1 MKQIKVEG
9 IEIDVIKKNIKNLY
23 ISVLPPSGSVR
34 VSAPLKMND
43 EVIKSFI
50 MSKIPWIIKSQSRF
64 KNQAVQAV
72 QIERKYVS
80 GESIYLWG
88 RRYELKVEYVKT
100 ACKIDIIDD
109 KLYFCVREKST
120 IKQRQ
125 SALDEWYRT
134 QLKEQ
139 IPPIFEKW
147 QDILGV
153 KVLEFRIKKMKTRWG
168 TCNINDKRI
177 WLNLELAKKPPEC
190 LEYVVVH
197 ELVHLLERNHNKVFK
212 AYMDKFLPDW
222 RNIKDELNSFV
233 SN

>member
-1 MKQIKVEG
+1 MNHIKVSN
-9 IEIDVIKKNIKNLY
+9 IEIDIIKKNIKNLY

-43 EVIKSFI
+43 EMIKSFI
-50 MSKIPWIIKSQSRF
+50 MSKVPWIIKSQSRF
-64 KNQAVQAV
+64 KNRAV

-88 RRYELKVEYVKT
+88 RRYEMNVEYTKT
-100 ACKIDIIDD
+100 ACKIDIIGD
-109 KLYFCVREKST
+109 KLYFCIRKQST
-120 IKQRQ
+120 MEQRQ
-125 SALDEWYRT
+125 SALNEWYRR
-134 QLKEQ
+134 QLKDKV
-139 IPPIFEKW
+139 PPLLEKW

-153 KVLEFRIKKMKTRWG
+153 KVQEFRIKKMRTRWG
-168 TCNINDKRI
+168 TCNINYKRI

-222 RNIKDELNSFV
+222 RNIKDELNSFI

>member
-1 MKQIKVEG
+1 MNHIKVSN
-9 IEIDVIKKNIKNLY
+9 IEIDIIKKNIKNLY

-43 EVIKSFI
+43 EMIKSFI
-50 MSKIPWIIKSQSRF
+50 MSKVPWIIKSQSRF
-64 KNQAVQAV
+64 KNRAV

-88 RRYELKVEYVKT
+88 RRYEMNVEYTKT
-100 ACKIDIIDD
+100 ACKIDIIGD
-109 KLYFCVREKST
+109 KLYFCIRKQST
-120 IKQRQ
+120 MEQRQ
-125 SALDEWYRT
+125 SALNEWYRR
-134 QLKEQ
+134 QLKDKV
-139 IPPIFEKW
+139 PPLLEKW

-153 KVLEFRIKKMKTRWG
+153 KVQEFRIKKMRTRWG

-212 AYMDKFLPDW
+212 GYMDKFLPDW
-222 RNIKDELNSFV
+222 RNIKDELNSFI

>member
-1 MKQIKVEG
+1 MNHIKVSN
-9 IEIDVIKKNIKNLY
+9 IEIDIIKKNIKNLY

-43 EVIKSFI
+43 EMIKSFI
-50 MSKIPWIIKSQSRF
+50 MSKVPWIIKSQSRF
-64 KNQAVQAV
+64 KNRAV

-88 RRYELKVEYVKT
+88 RRYEMNVEYTKT
-100 ACKIDIIDD
+100 ACKIDIIGD
-109 KLYFCVREKST
+109 KLYFCIRKQST
-120 IKQRQ
+120 MEQRQ
-125 SALDEWYRT
+125 SALNEWYRR
-134 QLKEQ
+134 QLKDKVL
-139 IPPIFEKW
+139 PLLEKW

-153 KVLEFRIKKMKTRWG
+153 KVQEFRIKKMRTRWG

-222 RNIKDELNSFV
+222 RNIKDELNSFI

>member
-1 MKQIKVEG
+1 MNHIKVSN
-9 IEIDVIKKNIKNLY
+9 IEIDIIKKNIKNLY

-43 EVIKSFI
+43 EMIKSFI
-50 MSKIPWIIKSQSRF
+50 MSKVPWIIKSQSRF
-64 KNQAVQAV
+64 KNRAV

-88 RRYELKVEYVKT
+88 RRYEMNVEYTKT
-100 ACKIDIIDD
+100 ACKIDIIGD
-109 KLYFCVREKST
+109 KLYFCIRKQST
-120 IKQRQ
+120 MEQRQ
-125 SALDEWYRT
+125 SALNEWYRR
-134 QLKEQ
+134 QLKDKVL
-139 IPPIFEKW
+139 PLLEKW

-153 KVLEFRIKKMKTRWG
+153 KVQEFRIKKMRTRWG

-222 RNIKDELNSFV
+222 RKIKDELNSFI